1 MKQEELQ
8 TILHKHDL
16 WLNDKDGGERANLAW
31 ANLTGDDLTGA
42 NLKGANLAWA
52 NLTGADLTGANL
64 TGANLTGADLTGD
77 DLDYAS
83 WPLCC
88 GSLKA
93 HVDNRLAIQLLY
105 HTLSVVMY
113 SPNVT
118 PDIKKD
124 LLTETNLK
132 VANQFHRVEECGK
145 LRIYEEESREA

>member
-16 WLNDKDGGERANLAW
+16 WLNDEEGGERANLEGADLTR
-31 ANLTGDDLTGA
+31 ANLKGA
-42 NLKGANLAWA
+42 NLKGANLK
-52 NLTGADLTGANL
+52 GANL
-64 TGANLTGADLTGD
+64 KGD
-77 DLDYAS
+77 DFDYAS
-83 WPLCC
+83 WPLWC

-145 LRIYEEESREA
+145 LRIYEEESHEA

>member
-8 TILHKHDL
+8 TILNKHNL
-16 WLNDKDGGERANLAW
+16 WLNDEEGGER
-31 ANLTGDDLTGA
+31 
-42 NLKGANLAWA
+42 
-52 NLTGADLTGANL
+52 ANL
-64 TGANLTGADLTGD
+64 TGANLTGD
-77 DLDYAS
+77 DFDYAS
-83 WPLCC
+83 WPLWY

-124 LLTETNLK
+124 LLTEANLK

-145 LRIYEEESREA
+145 LRIKISSI